1 MFYHSVL
8 FDFKEQMFHLL
19 QDWTGNIVAAWY
31 HSTPSVVINSKVF
44 FLFTL
49 VYFIKVWAST

>member
-8 FDFKEQMFHLL
+8 FDFKQIGSTTVLPVTDL
-19 QDWTGNIVAAWY
+19 TGNIVAAWY

-49 VYFIKVWAST
+49 VYFLKV